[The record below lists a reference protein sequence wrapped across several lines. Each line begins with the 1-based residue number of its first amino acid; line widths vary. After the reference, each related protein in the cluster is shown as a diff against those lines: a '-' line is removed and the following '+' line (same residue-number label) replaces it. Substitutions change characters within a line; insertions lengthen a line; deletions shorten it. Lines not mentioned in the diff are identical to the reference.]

1 MNTSAQVDT
10 WSPVIAGKSGA
21 RQQTTG
27 RQQMTGRWTVLAE
40 TWALTRE
47 YVARVY
53 LAFARRVWR
62 RLPPHWLPSRAAL
75 TAGGHLHRLV
85 LRHQPR
91 EQNHSTFFFRNRAE
105 LALLSSVLD
114 TVPKG
119 GKLRLAILGCSKGAE
134 VYSFAWTIRSARPD
148 IQLALTAVD
157 ISQDIL
163 DFARQGAYGC
173 GWQPEAL
180 YRGSHDEAACDVA
193 AVTERDQ
200 SVSIFDRVTS
210 EEMEGMFD
218 VSGGRA
224 TVKSWLK
231 KGIRWRRGDAGSA
244 QFAQRLGRQDIVVAN
259 RFLCHMKPAA
269 AEQCL
274 RAIARLVKPGGY
286 LFVSGVDLDVRT
298 RVAHDSDWTPLTEFL
313 EAVHDGDRTL
323 LEGWPLEY
331 WSIEPFQ
338 PSHPDRD
345 VRYASVFQTDKSQQ
359 VRS

>member
-1 MNTSAQVDT
+1 MNTTARVEG
-10 WSPVIAGKSGA
+10 WSPVIAGKPGVQ
-21 RQQTTG
+21 QQTAG
-27 RQQMTGRWTVLAE
+27 RQQMSARWTVVPE
-40 TWALTRE
+40 IWALTRE

-62 RLPPHWLPSRAAL
+62 RLPLHWRHSPAAL
-75 TAGGHLHRLV
+75 WAGAHMHRVV

-105 LALLSSVLD
+105 LALLTSVID
-114 TVPKG
+114 AVPKG
-119 GKLRLAILGCSKGAE
+119 GRLRLAILGCSKGAE

-148 IQLALTAVD
+148 LQLVLTAVD

-173 GWQPEAL
+173 GWQRDAV
-180 YRGSHDEAACDVA
+180 YGGGRDETAFDLAAG
-193 AVTERDQ
+193 TERDQ
-200 SVSIFDRVTS
+200 SLSIFEYVTP

-231 KGIRWRRGDAGSA
+231 DGIRWRQGDAGSA

-274 RAIARLVKPGGY
+274 RTIAGLVKPGGY
-286 LFVSGVDLDVRT
+286 LFTSGVDLDVRT
-298 RVAHDSDWTPLTEFL
+298 RVAHDSGWTPLTEFL
-313 EAVHDGDRTL
+313 EGVHEGDRTL

-338 PSHPDRD
+338 ASHPDRD
-345 VRYASVFQTDKSQQ
+345 TRYASVFKTGN
-359 VRS
+359 